1 MHIIRES
8 HVEYKK
14 KFPECS
20 KGKFSQE
27 RHIFGIFDL
36 TNLGGGGGGD
46 THPLSQSPSSFTL
59 KLVVYSVKSWS
70 QFTFVT

>member
-36 TNLGGGGGGD
+36 TNLGGGGGGG
-46 THPLSQSPSSFTL
+46 TPTLFHNPRLVSRLS
-59 KLVVYSVKSWS
+59 
-70 QFTFVT
+70 

>member
-14 KFPECS
+14 KIPECS

-36 TNLGGGGGGD
+36 TNLGGGGWGGG
-46 THPLSQSPSSFTL
+46 HPPSFTIP
-59 KLVVYSVKSWS
+59 V
-70 QFTFVT
+70 